1 MIEEIYPVKGMS
13 CAACALSLENSLQKQ
28 KGVQSAAVNYADS
41 SAKLAFDSSET
52 SFKNLE
58 EAAARAGYELLPP
71 QPCETLIHDRGQTLK
86 RSRSDFFPALALSA
100 SVFALSMFVGDFP
113 YKNELL
119 LVLSL
124 PVVAWS
130 GRHFFVRAWK
140 QARTFRTN
148 MDTLIAFGTG
158 SAMLFSIFNT
168 FWPRL
173 LSEQGVTPH
182 VYYESAAVVIT
193 FILLGKHLEERA
205 KNATGK
211 ALEKLL
217 EMQVRKVTRLHGGE
231 EEKVNLREVMPG
243 DRLLVKAGEKVP
255 VDGIIEKGNAS
266 LDEQWVTGESVPVFR
281 KEGDE
286 VKAGTILLDGLLTI
300 GTHRVGEATLLGQV
314 IRLVREA
321 QGSKAPAQRLA
332 DKMAGIFVPIVLLLA
347 LLTFGIWWLLSPEP
361 NLAPA
366 FVNTFSVLIIACPC
380 ALGLATPTAIM
391 VGIGKAASLGILIRD
406 AEALEHAAKID
417 HLFLDKTGTISE
429 GKLAVM
435 EYKAYFDEYE
445 NLHLLSI
452 LNGIESKSVHPVAQ
466 AIAGYL
472 TEHFMLV
479 PIIVN
484 QLKTLPGVGVEA
496 SLEGEK
502 YRVVGSTG
510 LNSRILSTVQN
521 QDIQSMTEAGYTQVF
536 FLRGNQLLALFG
548 LNDVVKK
555 ESAETVA
562 ALQKQGIEVAM
573 LSGDHEAVCARVA
586 HETGITD
593 YKAGLLPQQKS
604 ELVAEARRAGKCLA
618 FAGDGINDAPAL
630 ARADLG
636 IAMGTGAE
644 IALEAASITLLKGD
658 LSKLLTLVKLS
669 AKTRLTMKQNLF
681 WAFVYNVMAIP
692 IAAGVLYP
700 VNGFLLNP
708 MIAGAAMA
716 FSSLSVVLNSLRI
729 KCVSSQ

>member
-1 MIEEIYPVKGMS
+1 MTEEIYPVQGMS
-13 CAACALSLENSLQKQ
+13 CTACALSLESSLQKQ
-28 KGVQSAAVNYADS
+28 KGVQSAAVSYADS
-41 SAKLAFDSSET
+41 SAQLAFDSSET
-52 SFKNLE
+52 SFKHLQ
-58 EAAARAGYELLPP
+58 EAVARAGYELLPP
-71 QPCETLIHDRGQTLK
+71 QSCEPPAHEQAEALK
-86 RSRSDFFPALALSA
+86 RSRSDFFPALALST
-100 SVFALSMFVGDFP
+100 SVFVLSMFAGDFP

-119 LVLSL
+119 LALSL

-140 QARTFRTN
+140 QARSFRAN

-168 FWPRL
+168 FWPGL
-173 LSEQGVTPH
+173 LSEQGVSPH

-193 FILLGKHLEERA
+193 FILMGKYLEERA

-217 EMQVRKVTRLHGGE
+217 EMQVSKVTRLHGGE

-255 VDGIIEKGNAS
+255 ADGIIEKGNAS

-286 VKAGTILLDGLLTI
+286 VKAGTVLLDGLLTI
-300 GTHRVGEATLLGQV
+300 STHLVGEATLLGQV

-332 DKMAGIFVPIVLLLA
+332 DKIAGIFVPIVLLLA
-347 LLTFGIWWLLSPEP
+347 LLTFGVWWLLPTEP
-361 NLAPA
+361 NLARA
-366 FVNTFSVLIIACPC
+366 FVNTFSVLVIACPC
-380 ALGLATPTAIM
+380 TLGLATPVAIM
-391 VGIGKAASLGILIRD
+391 VSIGKGASLGILIRD

-417 HLFLDKTGTISE
+417 SLFLDKTGTISE

-435 EYKAYFDEYE
+435 EYKHYFDERE

-479 PIIVN
+479 PIMVN

-496 SLEGEK
+496 SLEGEN
-502 YRVVGSTG
+502 YRVVGSNG
-510 LNSRILSTVQN
+510 LNKGLLSTAQN
-521 QDIQSMTEAGYTQVF
+521 QDIQSMTKAGYTQVF
-536 FLRGNQLLALFG
+536 FLRGNQLLAIFG

-586 HETGITD
+586 HETGIAN

-604 ELVAEARRAGKCLA
+604 ELVARARRGGKCVA

-630 ARADLG
+630 AVADLG
-636 IAMGTGAE
+636 IAMGTGAD
-644 IALEAASITLLKGD
+644 IALEAASVTLLKGD
-658 LSKLLTLVKLS
+658 PSKLLTLVKLS

-681 WAFVYNVMAIP
+681 WAFAYNVMAIP

-729 KCVSSQ
+729 KYISKQ